1 MPLLIAL
8 VLVGH
13 AVMHIGAVACGLLF
27 VSTPP
32 SIVTGTGVDL
42 DALKTIAVVLT
53 SVAVA
58 GYLLA
63 ALVAAG
69 IAIPR
74 SWWRPLVVVASFA
87 SATMLVGLLSVA
99 AVPGL
104 AIDAVL
110 VWAVLARSWQPTPP
124 SVVARE
130 ERTRCTRATAPQVW
144 GGSK

>member
-32 SIVTGTGVDL
+32 SIVTGSGVDL

-58 GYLLA
+58 GNVLA
-63 ALVAAG
+63 ALAAAG

-74 SWWRPLVVVASFA
+74 NWWRPLVVVASLA

-110 VWAVLARSWQPTPP
+110 AWAVLARSWQPTP
-124 SVVARE
+124 SLGGRAR
-130 ERTRCTRATAPQVW
+130 RAHTVH
-144 GGSK
+144 

>member
-32 SIVTGTGVDL
+32 SIVIGTGVDL
-42 DALKTIAVVLT
+42 DAIRAIAVVFT
-53 SVAVA
+53 SVTVA
-58 GYLLA
+58 GYLVA
-63 ALVAAG
+63 ALAGAG
-69 IAIPR
+69 IAVPR
-74 SWWRPLVVVASFA
+74 SWWRPLVVVASVV
-87 SATMLVGLLSVA
+87 SATMLVGLFSVP

-110 VWAVLARSWQPTPP
+110 LWATLVRGWRPTPF
-124 SVVARE
+124 SGGARHAFSRRQE
-130 ERTRCTRATAPQVW
+130 A
-144 GGSK
+144 